1 MRGGAALHG
10 RKGGGAMPRGKRAYR
25 VLLWAV
31 LAALLALA
39 ALWAVLSF
47 TGITTFIYSNF

>member
-39 ALWAVLSF
+39 AFAGWRLWRVYEIGRAHV
-47 TGITTFIYSNF
+47 